1 LVFRPRFQLEVLIT
15 CVLQFSEALRSNHK
29 ESRRIF
35 GHVEIGKT
43 MFCSSSIKNPE
54 LHGGLQ
60 KFFNNCYLG
69 DTVSVEDR
77 DEVQG
82 RLNFFRG
89 DWM

>member
-1 LVFRPRFQLEVLIT
+1 
-15 CVLQFSEALRSNHK
+15 
-29 ESRRIF
+29 
-35 GHVEIGKT
+35 

-54 LHGGLQ
+54 LHGGVQ